1 MDSSRLVALIMAGG
15 GGTRFWPRS
24 RKARPKQFL
33 CFSGEDSLLRATVK
47 RLEGLVP
54 PERTLLIVG
63 ADQAKL
69 AREHSGLPPASI
81 IGEPEKRDTAACI
94 GLGALLAG
102 KMREDAVL
110 IVLSADHLI
119 QPADAFRDSMKR
131 AAALA
136 VEHRAIVTVG
146 LRPNRPATGF
156 GYIEFGKRIDEA
168 QPAAFSVTTFHEK
181 PDAEMAGVFLRAGS
195 FLWNS
200 GIFVFTVPV
209 ILDAIKQH
217 LPDLYAGLM
226 KMRDPRDPAELARV
240 YPTLI
245 KTSIDYG
252 VLEHAKNQIVVE
264 APFQWDDVGTFEA
277 LSRYLPLDAGGNV
290 SRGDVVAIDARNNVV
305 DNDAKGLVVV
315 SGVSDLLVVRTDD
328 VVLIVPRKQA
338 EKVKDIVDKLDKG
351 GRPDVL

>member
-24 RKARPKQFL
+24 RKSRPKQFL
-33 CFSGEDSLLRATVK
+33 NFSGDDSLLRATVK

-54 PERTLLIVG
+54 PERTLLITG

-69 AREHSGLPPASI
+69 AREHSGLPDASI
-81 IGEPEKRDTAACI
+81 IGEPQKRDTAACI
-94 GLGALLAG
+94 GLGALIAS

-119 QPADAFRDSMKR
+119 RPADAFRASMER

-181 PDAEMAGVFLRAGS
+181 PDAETAGMFLRAGS

-217 LPDLYAGLM
+217 LPELHAGLM
-226 KMRDPRDPAELARV
+226 KIRDPRDAAELARV
-240 YPTLI
+240 YPTLL

-277 LSRYLPLDAGGNV
+277 VARYATPDASGNGC
-290 SRGDVVAIDARNNVV
+290 RGDVIAIDSKNTFV
-305 DNDAKGLVVV
+305 DNDAKGVVV
-315 SGVSDLLVVRTDD
+315 LYGVEDLLVVRTAD
-328 VVLIVPRKQA
+328 VVLVIPRKHA
-338 EKVKDIVDKLDKG
+338 EKVKDLVDKLEKG
-351 GRPDVL
+351 GRGDVL

>member
-24 RKARPKQFL
+24 RKSRPKQFL
-33 CFSGEDSLLRATVK
+33 RFSGDDTLLGATVK
-47 RLEGLVP
+47 RLRGLVP

-69 AREHSGLPPASI
+69 AREHSGLPEASI

-94 GLGALLAG
+94 GVGALIAG
-102 KMREDAVL
+102 KMRPDAVL

-119 QPADAFRDSMKR
+119 QPDDAFRESMKR
-131 AAALA
+131 AAELA
-136 VEHRAIVTVG
+136 VEHGAIVTVG

-156 GYIEFGKRIDEA
+156 GYIEFGKRVDEA

-181 PDAEMAGVFLRAGS
+181 PDVETAGMFIRAGS

-217 LPDLYAGLM
+217 LPELHEGLM
-226 KMRDPRDPAELARV
+226 KIRDPRNPAELARV
-240 YPTLI
+240 YPTLV

-264 APFQWDDVGTFEA
+264 ALFQWDDVGTFDA
-277 LSRYLPLDAGGNV
+277 ISRYIPADAQGNA
-290 SRGDVVAIDARNNVV
+290 SRGDCIAIDARNNLV
-305 DNDAKGLVVV
+305 DNDVKGVVV
-315 SGVSDLLVVRTDD
+315 ISGVNDLLVVRTDD
-328 VVLIVPRKQA
+328 VVLIVPRKQS
-338 EKVKDIVDKLDKG
+338 EKIKELVDKLEKG
-351 GRPDVL
+351 GRADVL